1 MRKTKT
7 LVSILLVSLFFSSC
21 SKTLEDRLIGSW
33 QLTSAWRQQLFGR
46 DYFQTGYESGIFTFM
61 ENGEATYI
69 STSDTLKGYWHADRY
84 NEEYYNNG
92 TGQWES
98 RSLKYLQ
105 INLVNF
111 QQNKRLEWEFDDFN
125 FKNDWE
131 KIKAQ
136 QFSLSYD
143 RIYEFERK

>member
-33 QLTSAWRQQLFGR
+33 QLNSAWRQQLFGR

-69 STSDTLKGYWHADRY
+69 STSDTLNGYWHTDRY
-84 NEEYYNNG
+84 NEDYYNNSN
-92 TGQWES
+92 GQWES

-125 FKNDWE
+125 FKNGWE
-131 KIKAQ
+131 KIKVQ

-143 RIYEFERK
+143 RIYEFERR